1 MARRLPPT
9 QDSDVVALT
18 RIVQRPRLGLDQEL
32 TMVAGRWLADG
43 AHTEQTLARMSE
55 TVHRFAARLQA
66 AGVGSFA
73 AVTPDTARGFVT
85 ARTGEGKRPELATM
99 HARRTA
105 LRTLYRTLRALGTC
119 SGDPSLDLALAPRG
133 LLVARPL
140 TDDEVTLCRASA
152 QMTRG
157 VFASARAVAW
167 ALGEAGAVSSEI
179 TSIRLTDLDNPATPT
194 LVRLPGTRR
203 HDARAGSL
211 TSWGARIVASRAAG
225 LSAAGAAGSTLLAYG
240 GAAPT
245 GGAKA
250 QASICNALREV
261 LLAAGLGGEADVR
274 PSSLRHWAGRA
285 AYDAGAPIEA
295 VARMLG
301 HRSLDA
307 TAEDIALTWR
317 APNGETR

>member
-1 MARRLPPT
+1 MARRLPHT
-9 QDSDVVALT
+9 QGPDVMVVAK
-18 RIVQRPRLGLDQEL
+18 IVEQPSMGLDQEL
-32 TMVAGRWLADG
+32 TMVAGRWLVDG
-43 AHTEQTLARMSE
+43 AHSEQTLARMSE
-55 TVHRFAARLQA
+55 TVHRFAARLRA
-66 AGVGSFA
+66 AGVGSFP
-73 AVTPDTARGFVT
+73 AVTPDVARGFIT
-85 ARTGEGKRPELATM
+85 ALTGDGKRPELATM

-105 LRTLYRTLRALGTC
+105 LRTLYRTLRALGIGA
-119 SGDPSLDLALAPRG
+119 GDPTLDVGLAPRG

-167 ALGEAGAVSSEI
+167 ALGEATAVSSEI
-179 TSIRLTDLDNPATPT
+179 TAIRLADLDNRETPT

-203 HDARAGSL
+203 HDARAGTL

-225 LSAAGAAGSTLLAYG
+225 LRAAGPDGSTLLAYG
-240 GAAPT
+240 GAAPP

-317 APNGETR
+317 APNEEA

>member
-1 MARRLPPT
+1 MARRLPHIPPLE
-9 QDSDVVALT
+9 VVALT
-18 RIVQRPRLGLDQEL
+18 TNAHRPGEGLAQEL
-32 TMVAGRWLADG
+32 AAVTARWLADG
-43 AHTEQTLARMSE
+43 AHTDQTAARMGE
-55 TVHRFAARLQA
+55 TVHRFSARLQA
-66 AGVGSFA
+66 SGVNSFS
-73 AVTPDTARGFVT
+73 AVTPEAARGFVT
-85 ARTGEGKRPELATM
+85 ARTGDGRTPELATM

-105 LRTLYRTLRALGTC
+105 LRTLYRTLRVLGRCT
-119 SGDPSLDLALAPRG
+119 GDPTLDLALAPRG

-167 ALGEAGAVSSEI
+167 ALGEASAVSSEI
-179 TSIRLTDLDNPATPT
+179 TSIRLSDLDNPDAPS
-194 LVRLPGTRR
+194 LVALPGTRR
-203 HDARAGSL
+203 HDPRTGTL
-211 TSWGARIVASRAAG
+211 TAWGARVLASRASG
-225 LSAAGAAGSTLLAYG
+225 LSAAGAGGSALLAYG
-240 GAAPT
+240 GAAPP

-261 LLAAGLGGEADVR
+261 LGAAGLGAEADVR

-285 AYDAGAPIEA
+285 AYDAGAPIDV

-317 APNGETR
+317 ARS